1 MAYSISTNQG
11 NGFTDSTIV
20 IRRVI
25 PFLTVPTVQY
35 GLVQDI
41 TLNTYVRVGATNF
54 SNPIKVVV
62 FKNFKNQT
70 NWNTLSSR
78 DAYYNSTSTNNFTV
92 SNYTNVAT
100 DILYSYDL
108 TLSVANT
115 GNQAVSLLL
124 PKAGLTDYGKKTE
137 NWAGTIYFGIV
148 YDVDTYSTGLYFGN
162 YSSSTVHSMTI
173 EYLLGTMNYYSAGTW
188 NKSLVYYYDG
198 TSFVQCIPRY
208 YDGSKWIQ
216 VV

>member
-11 NGFTDSTIV
+11 NGFPTSTTV
-20 IRRVI
+20 IRRII
-25 PFLTVPTVQY
+25 PFLTVPTIQY

-41 TLNTYVRVGATNF
+41 TLNTYFRAGSANF
-54 SNPIKVVV
+54 SNPIKVVI
-62 FKNFKNQT
+62 FKNFNNQT
-70 NWNTLSSR
+70 NWSQTTAR
-78 DAYYNSTSTNNFTV
+78 EFYYNSTSTNEFTL
-92 SNYTNVAT
+92 SNYTNVAAN
-100 DILYSYDL
+100 ILYSYDTTL
-108 TLSVANT
+108 TIGAT
-115 GNQAVSLLL
+115 GNQAITLSL
-124 PKAGLTDYGKKTE
+124 PKDGLTEYGKKTE

-148 YDVDTYSTGLYFGN
+148 YDVDTYSTGLYFGT

-188 NKSLVYYYDG
+188 NKSLVYYYNG